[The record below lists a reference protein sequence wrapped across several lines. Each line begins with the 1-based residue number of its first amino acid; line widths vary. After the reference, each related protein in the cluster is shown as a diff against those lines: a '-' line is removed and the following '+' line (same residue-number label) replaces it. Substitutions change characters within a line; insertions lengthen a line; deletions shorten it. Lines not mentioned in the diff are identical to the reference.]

1 MIRLTRLNH
10 QSLILNA
17 DLIKSIEQPH
27 DTVITLITGEKLMVE
42 ESPDEIVRKVREYR
56 LSHGADYVPLP
67 VTLPGG
73 RSRYGSR

>member
-27 DTVITLITGEKLMVE
+27 DTVVTLLTGEKLMVE
-42 ESPDEIVRKVREYR
+42 EAPDEIVRRVREYR
-56 LSHGADYVPLP
+56 LSQGADYVPTP
-67 VTLPGG
+67 VSLQTG
-73 RSRYGSR
+73 RGRYGSR

>member
-56 LSHGADYVPLP
+56 LSHGNDCVPLP